1 MDNYN
6 QIINHLKEKKYNI
19 FMIDEIMPGC
29 RPDCRNF
36 FAFPYSVYNETLI
49 KNINAHIG
57 KRILISY

>member
-6 QIINHLKEKKYNI
+6 IIITHLKEQKYHV

-36 FAFPYSVYNETLI
+36 FAFPDKVYNETLI
-49 KNINAHIG
+49 QNINTHIG
-57 KRILISY
+57 IGVMILQ